1 MAVVI
6 VKKSAS
12 KQPTTPQMN
21 LQSAAN
27 INKGHAR
34 KLDIQGLDLNTPQ
47 RLLVGHV
54 LALMKTS
61 HSTLNRWIESGDFP
75 KPDGKQGRRP
85 FWLSSTVRP
94 LVGE

>member
-6 VKKSAS
+6 VKKTAS
-12 KQPTTPQMN
+12 EQPNAPQMN
-21 LQSAAN
+21 LQPAAN

-61 HSTLNRWIESGDFP
+61 HSTLIRWIESGDFP